1 MTTDSKTRQMTRYG
15 FTLIE
20 LLVVIAIIAT
30 LVAIL
35 LPAVQQARE
44 AARRSTC
51 KNNLKQLGI
60 ALHNYHDTHNA
71 LPPAFVS
78 YGSSNGIA
86 PAWTRMDP
94 QTWDAAP
101 GWGWG
106 TMILPYIEQAALY
119 DGLSLSQSCWDPV
132 NATLVRS
139 KLPVFL
145 CPSVSGSHDP
155 FVISDETGAP
165 RQMTTGVDVVFGRSH
180 YVGNHGQE
188 SCWDGTSGSGL
199 TTPIFTD
206 IVSGATTTITVNGDS
221 TKVFD
226 GVFTRNSRVRFSDVK
241 DGLSNTIFLGE
252 HSSKLSDKTW
262 VGAVPGS
269 FTIPRLGEYAA
280 GMSPSVNKPESP
292 AAMLVAHS
300 GPAGGELDILGLPII
315 HPVNSPFLHVCQMY
329 SEHQGGGHI
338 MLGDGAVR
346 FVSEN
351 IDLYQFARMSS
362 ISEGEVIGEF

>member
-71 LPPAFVS
+71 LPSAFVS
-78 YGSSNGIA
+78 YGTSNGAA
-86 PAWTRMDP
+86 PAWARMDP

-119 DGLSLSQSCWDPV
+119 DGLSLSQPCWDPV
-132 NATLVRS
+132 NANLVRS

-155 FVISDETGAP
+155 FVVTDASGAP
-165 RQMTTGVDVVFGRSH
+165 RQLNNVDITFGISH

-188 SCWDGTSGSGL
+188 SCWDEGSGSDQTAL
-199 TTPIFTD
+199 IFTD
-206 IVSGATTTITVNGDS
+206 IVAGNTTTIQVNGDAS
-221 TKVFD
+221 KVSD

-252 HSSKLSDKTW
+252 HSSKLSNKTW
-262 VGAVPGS
+262 VGAVPGA
-269 FTIPRLGEYAA
+269 FTIPKLGEYAA
-280 GMSPSVNKPESP
+280 GIAGSVNSPEST
-292 AAMLVAHS
+292 ATMLVAHS

-362 ISEGEVIGEF
+362 ISEGEVISEF